1 MKCFC
6 VDPNPF
12 TSIPASFWWSMV
24 TATTVGYG
32 DHVPVRPLGKLVAA
46 VTMISGI
53 IILALPVTVI
63 SSRFAAV
70 LREIQ

>member
-1 MKCFC
+1 
-6 VDPNPF
+6 
-12 TSIPASFWWSMV
+12 MV